1 MKDLIKTIRTKLN
14 LNQEQLASLMGVSP
28 VTVNLSVTSQY
39 SPNYALQFSPSKAL
53 KKQPKLLF

>member
-28 VTVNLSVTSQY
+28 ITVKEGIALADRIVTEHRRDGRYFDEILRGD
-39 SPNYALQFSPSKAL
+39 AL
-53 KKQPKLLF
+53 